1 MGTTAWKYQKGV
13 WTDVTSDWKS
23 DDDWGWREE
32 LRSNGYEADP
42 AIRLGDLDSDTF
54 AGEVYSKSG
63 GGSGYAVIVTVG
75 EGGEAVVVDGLPD
88 LLGLLNELTPVVKQ
102 VSDLSGG
109 ATSALEREY
118 ARLRRLGYPHEV
130 ADEASRTYA
139 AEIEEADDEDEDDTQ
154 LTGA

>member
-1 MGTTAWKYQKGV
+1 MGTLAWKYQKGV

-23 DDDWGWREE
+23 SDDWGWREE
-32 LRSNGYEADP
+32 LRSNGYEPDP
-42 AIRLGDLDSDTF
+42 GIRLGDLDSDSF
-54 AGEVYSKSG
+54 AAEVYSKSG
-63 GGSGYAVIVTVG
+63 EGPGYAVIVTVG

-88 LLGLLNELTPVVKQ
+88 LVGLLAELAPAVKH

-130 ADEASRTYA
+130 ADAASRTYA
-139 AEIEEADDEDEDDTQ
+139 AEVEDEDDDDEDEQ
-154 LTGA
+154 

>member
-13 WTDVTSDWKS
+13 WTDVTDDWKS

-32 LRSNGYEADP
+32 LRSNGYEPDP

-54 AGEVYSKSG
+54 AAEVYARSG
-63 GGSGYAVIVTVG
+63 DGIGYAVIVTVG
-75 EGGEAVVVDGLPD
+75 EGGEAVTVASLPELIG
-88 LLGLLNELTPVVKQ
+88 LLGELAPAVKN

-109 ATSALEREY
+109 STSALEREY

-130 ADEASRTYA
+130 ADAASRTYA
-139 AEIEEADDEDEDDTQ
+139 AEIEADDDDEDEDEV
-154 LTGA
+154 

>member
-13 WTDVTSDWKS
+13 WTDVTADWKS

-32 LRSNGYEADP
+32 LRSNGYEPDP

-54 AGEVYSKSG
+54 AAEVYARSG
-63 GGSGYAVIVTVG
+63 DGVGYAVIVTVG
-75 EGGEAVVVDGLPD
+75 EGGEAVTVGSLPD
-88 LLGLLNELTPVVKQ
+88 LIGPLGELAPAVKN

-109 ATSALEREY
+109 STSALEREY

-130 ADEASRTYA
+130 ADAASRTYA
-139 AEIEEADDEDEDDTQ
+139 AEVEDDTDDDV
-154 LTGA
+154 

>member
-1 MGTTAWKYQKGV
+1 MGTTAWKYQKGS
-13 WTDVTSDWKS
+13 WTDVTGDWKS

-32 LRSNGYEADP
+32 LRSNGYDPDP

-54 AGEVYSKSG
+54 AAEVYPKSG
-63 GGSGYAVIVTVG
+63 EGAGFAVIVTVG
-75 EGGEAVVVDGLPD
+75 EGGEAIVVDGLPD
-88 LLGLLNELTPVVKQ
+88 LLGLLGELAPAVKN
-102 VSDLSGG
+102 VSDLTGG

-139 AEIEEADDEDEDDTQ
+139 AEIEDDEEEQ
-154 LTGA
+154 A

>member
-1 MGTTAWKYQKGV
+1 MGTNAWKYQKGV

-32 LRSNGYEADP
+32 LRSNGYEPDP

-54 AGEVYSKSG
+54 AAEVYGRSG
-63 GGSGYAVIVTVG
+63 DVAGYAVIVTLG
-75 EGGEAVVVDGLPD
+75 EGGEAIVVSGLPD
-88 LLGLLNELTPVVKQ
+88 LIGLLNELAPTVQ
-102 VSDLSGG
+102 HISDLNGG

-130 ADEASRTYA
+130 ADAASRTYA
-139 AEIEEADDEDEDDTQ
+139 AEIEGDEDEEE
-154 LTGA
+154 